1 MWLPQLSLRDDHNW
15 MRLYSREMPPVWL
28 EVRNIH
34 ASRSFD
40 TSPRRSCGIVS
51 NSCRIGIILFFS
63 ANRFHVALEIMRH
76 VHDLTKM
83 VICQLWNRTPFLL
96 CLEACKSHSSL
107 ECLDS
112 VSIKS
117 RESGIV
123 AGYLPFRISRPFHLS
138 ARRSSDFRT
147 NSLASY
153 EQRISR
159 PSLLWF
165 LESFLK

>member
-1 MWLPQLSLRDDHNW
+1 MWLPQLSFGSDHDW
-15 MRLYSREMPPVWL
+15 IRIYSREMPLVWL
-28 EVRNIH
+28 EVRYIH
-34 ASRSFD
+34 ASQSFVS
-40 TSPRRSCGIVS
+40 SPRRSCGIVS
-51 NSCRIGIILFFS
+51 NSCRVGKILFFS

-76 VHDLTKM
+76 VHDLAKM
-83 VICQLWNRTPFLL
+83 IICQLRNRTPFLL
-96 CLEACKSHSSL
+96 CLEACKSHGSL
-107 ECLDS
+107 KCLDI

-117 RESGIV
+117 RESEIV
-123 AGYLPFRISRPFHLS
+123 ACYLPLRISRPFHLS

-153 EQRISR
+153 EQRISW

>member
-1 MWLPQLSLRDDHNW
+1 MWLPQLSFGSGHNW
-15 MRLYSREMPPVWL
+15 MRIYSREIPPVWL
-28 EVRNIH
+28 EVGILH
-34 ASRSFD
+34 ASQSFLA
-40 TSPRRSCGIVS
+40 SPRRSCGIIS

-63 ANRFHVALEIMRH
+63 TNRFHVTLEIMRH
-76 VHDLTKM
+76 VHDLAKM
-83 VICQLWNRTPFLL
+83 VICQLRNRTPFLL
-96 CLEACKSHSSL
+96 CLEACKSHSGL
-107 ECLDS
+107 ECLGS

-117 RESGIV
+117 RESEIV
-123 AGYLPFRISRPFHLS
+123 ACYVPFRISRPFHLS